1 MNKLRGILMSGA
13 LAFWPAALAAAD
25 VAAPKPVLFLPE
37 VLEPEGRFT
46 LTPGFTPDGETMFF
60 AQTECLPIWECPQR
74 LKRIDR
80 APAGWTKPHLVP
92 LPQAGRVDYPSVTP
106 DGRYLLF
113 SWAAVRPDY
122 PEIGIDVNFDLWRLD
137 LTDPAAVPELLE
149 GPDLN
154 RIRAGRVKTLRF
166 VNNETAPILTET
178 GDLYFWTERLDGVG
192 ERDVYLARGDA
203 KGGFQ
208 KPDPAG
214 KRPQMAPG
222 CPLTEVAITYATWRA
237 AETLIANTGGL
248 WRTRNGCTVNGM
260 TTARRSGKRRSTPFD
275 GGRRASGCGSDLTKR
290 ENNRVSSPT
299 GRRVPMIGRMER
311 HRDGGWGRNWTRPE

>member
-1 MNKLRGILMSGA
+1 MNRTKSFLIIGA
-13 LAFWPAALAAAD
+13 LLLGPVAPVAAD
-25 VAAPKPVLFLPE
+25 SATVQPVLFLPE

-46 LTPGFTPDGETMFF
+46 LTPGFTPDGQTMFF

-80 APAGWTKPHLVP
+80 TPTGWTKPHLVP
-92 LPQAGRVDYPSVTP
+92 LPQEGRVDYPSVTP

-122 PEIGIDVNFDLWRLD
+122 PEIGIDINFDLWRLD
-137 LTDPAAVPELLE
+137 LTDPEADPELLK

-154 RIRAGRVKTLRF
+154 RIRAGKVKTLRF

-192 ERDVYLARGDA
+192 ERDVYLARGDG

-208 KPDPAG
+208 KPEPLPAPINSQG
-214 KRPQMAPG
+214 RDDGAWVSADGTLM
-222 CPLTEVAITYATWRA
+222 LITYADRGGCGGND
-237 AETLIANTGGL
+237 LFISRKIDGL
-248 WRTRNGCTVNGM
+248 WSEPRNLGCTVNSAYDDGAGALIPG
-260 TTARRSGKRRSTPFD
+260 TQTLVFVSSRPFD
-275 GGRRASGCGSDLTKR
+275 GGVPGTPALWEIDLSLLK
-290 ENNRVSSPT
+290 
-299 GRRVPMIGRMER
+299 
-311 HRDGGWGRNWTRPE
+311 